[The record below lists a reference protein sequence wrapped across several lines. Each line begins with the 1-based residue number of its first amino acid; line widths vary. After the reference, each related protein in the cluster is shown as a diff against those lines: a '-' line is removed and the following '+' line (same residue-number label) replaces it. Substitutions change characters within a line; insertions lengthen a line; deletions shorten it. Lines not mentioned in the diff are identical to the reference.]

1 MRNTMIVLMER
12 PFAA

>member
-12 PFAA
+12 PFTA